1 MSSFSETLKKLRIQ
15 DGLTQ
20 AEAARQM
27 GITRSALGMYET
39 GKREPDFETLELIA
53 DFYNV
58 DMNTLYGRAA
68 PSAASGGSSAA
79 DLVNNDPALT
89 ELLERYRDDPGY
101 RMLFSVTRDATPED
115 IQKAVKI
122 IQTLK
127 GD

>member
-1 MSSFSETLKKLRIQ
+1 MSSFSETLKKLRKQ

-68 PSAASGGSSAA
+68 PSAASVGSSSA

-115 IQKAVKI
+115 ILKAVKI

>member
-1 MSSFSETLKKLRIQ
+1 MSSFSETLKKLRKQ

-20 AEAARQM
+20 EEAARQM

-58 DMNTLYGRAA
+58 DMNTLV
-68 PSAASGGSSAA
+68 GGSSEPVPPLTPA
-79 DLVNNDPALT
+79 DIVNGDKELT
-89 ELLERYRDDPGY
+89 ELLTRARDDPRL
-101 RMLFSVTRDATPED
+101 RMLFSVTKDATAED
-115 IQKAVKI
+115 IEKAIKI

-127 GD
+127 GE